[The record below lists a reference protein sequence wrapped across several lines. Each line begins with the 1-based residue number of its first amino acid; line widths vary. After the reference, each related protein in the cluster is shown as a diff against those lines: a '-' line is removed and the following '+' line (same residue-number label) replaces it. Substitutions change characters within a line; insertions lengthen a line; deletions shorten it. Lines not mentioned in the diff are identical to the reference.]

1 MRYFSKI
8 TRVACIACCLFVSLI
23 GCGHVDAN
31 YPVQSRPKSS
41 LPDEFNTPDG
51 GETLLVWNDPGHVH
65 GFLAKW
71 RDTSERAKVFRSLAA
86 NSRLP
91 VHRDAAK
98 MYQDLS
104 DAGIA
109 EASIWAFFA
118 KGVKLPC
125 RTGDIE
131 VEFADGTKIRDEG
144 ILYVEIR
151 DAHNPIRY
159 TKDSRI
165 TLSRD
170 IVAKGEPVHIIVFLP
185 KEYLNQR
192 IIKVSYHGKG

>member
-1 MRYFSKI
+1 MQSFLRITLLVFLGIYFFSMM
-8 TRVACIACCLFVSLI
+8 A

-31 YPVQSRPKSS
+31 YPVQSHPKSS
-41 LPDEFNTPDG
+41 LPTEFKTPDG
-51 GETLLVWNDPGHVH
+51 GKTFLIWNEPGRVH
-65 GFLAKW
+65 GFLSKW
-71 RDTSERAKVFRSLAA
+71 RDTSVRADIFRGLLA

-98 MYQDLS
+98 MYDDLS
-104 DAGIA
+104 AAGIA

-131 VEFADGTKIRDEG
+131 VEFADGTRVRDEG
-144 ILYVEIR
+144 VLYVEIR
-151 DAHNPIRY
+151 DSHTPYRY
-159 TKDSRI
+159 SRESRI

-170 IVAKGEPVHIIVFLP
+170 IVAKGEPVRIIVFLP

-192 IIKVSYHGKG
+192 IIGVTYHGKG

>member
-1 MRYFSKI
+1 MQSFIRIILLVFLGSQFFS
-8 TRVACIACCLFVSLI
+8 TLA

-31 YPVQSRPKSS
+31 YPVKSQPKSS
-41 LPDEFNTPDG
+41 LPSEFKTPDG
-51 GETLLVWNDPGHVH
+51 GTTLLVWNDPGRVH
-65 GFLAKW
+65 GFLSKW
-71 RDTSERAKVFRSLAA
+71 RDTSVRADIFRGLLA

-98 MYQDLS
+98 MYDDLS
-104 DAGIA
+104 AAGIA

-131 VEFADGTKIRDEG
+131 VEFADGTKVRDEG
-144 ILYVEIR
+144 VLYVEIR
-151 DAHNPIRY
+151 DAHTPYRY
-159 TKDSRI
+159 SRESRI

-170 IVAKGEPVHIIVFLP
+170 IVAKGEPVRIIVFLP
-185 KEYLNQR
+185 KEHLNQR
-192 IIKVSYHGKG
+192 IIGVTYHGKG